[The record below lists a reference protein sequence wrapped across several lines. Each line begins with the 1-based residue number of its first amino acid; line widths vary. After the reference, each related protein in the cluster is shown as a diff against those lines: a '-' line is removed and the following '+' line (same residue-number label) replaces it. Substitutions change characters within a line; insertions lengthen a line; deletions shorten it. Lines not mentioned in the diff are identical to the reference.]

1 MVPIP
6 EPKLF
11 KKFAYFYEPYS
22 YNCNTKKFMT
32 FDNEAEEVR
41 QPKSS
46 VGKESSYRSK
56 NSWGQ
61 VHDFIHKNDERVYVF
76 VINQLRRKLGKREPI
91 KKTKPRKNI
100 QDIQIK
106 QDRIN

>member
-32 FDNEAEEVR
+32 FDDEAEQFPR
-41 QPKSS
+41 PISS
-46 VGKESSYRSK
+46 VETSPGYCSR
-56 NSWGQ
+56 NSWG
-61 VHDFIHKNDERVYVF
+61 
-76 VINQLRRKLGKREPI
+76 
-91 KKTKPRKNI
+91 
-100 QDIQIK
+100 
-106 QDRIN
+106 

>member
-1 MVPIP
+1 
-6 EPKLF
+6 
-11 KKFAYFYEPYS
+11 
-22 YNCNTKKFMT
+22 MT

-41 QPKSS
+41 RPKSS
-46 VGKESSYRSK
+46 IGKESSHRSK
-56 NSWGQ
+56 SSWGQ

-91 KKTKPRKNI
+91 KKPKLRKNI
-100 QDIQIK
+100 QEIQVK